1 MYIIWNSYLENT
13 FCNLKNGVLMVNN
26 TTNIR
31 DTGSRFK
38 VICKRCKDVFEVI
51 RNWVGGIRR
60 VDNENCNPAICKCSC
75 HHEMYVQCQLVVDG
89 ELERLHILL
98 FNSGYNNYTIESTL
112 KVMDGYSYPTMQVL
126 FYDKKKIER

>member
-1 MYIIWNSYLENT
+1 MKWIEKTIEEHIRPEVQLLRDNGFNT
-13 FCNLKNGVLMVNN
+13 
-26 TTNIR
+26 
-31 DTGSRFK
+31 
-38 VICKRCKDVFEVI
+38 E
-51 RNWVGGIRR
+51 
-60 VDNENCNPAICKCSC
+60 CSC